1 MMSYRGRDNDQST
14 TLSRHTTREATRGL
28 AQSLLIVAT
37 LALADMVV
45 CAAAPATS
53 VEPWITTWAAT
64 PAPRWGEEVPAPFSV
79 PESLEGQTVRQIAR
93 ISVGGDQ
100 VRVVISN
107 EFGGKPL
114 TVGSATVA
122 LSTAGSAVD
131 PATLK
136 VLSFGG
142 RSWAVIP
149 PGAPLISDPV
159 ELAVKPLT
167 SLAVSLYLPQKS
179 AVSSVH
185 WDGRQTGFISGGGD
199 VTRTTDFKAINTTS
213 SRLFLS
219 RILTN
224 AKPASIAIVFFGDSI
239 TDGACSSIDANHRW
253 PDHIAERMQAEG
265 HPDVAIINEAYSGD
279 RVLSNGMGTNA
290 LSRFD
295 MSVLSHPRVSTV
307 VMMMGINDIGWPG
320 KGAITPND
328 PEPTAEDLEVGYAQL
343 LDRAHAHGLRF
354 IAATLTPFAE
364 SFKGLPPSG
373 YYTPAK
379 EKIRESVNRW
389 IRANKSF
396 DGVIDFDKLLADPKN
411 SKNLNPAYNCGDNLH
426 PNDAGYQAMANA
438 VDLNML
444 VGKE

>member
-1 MMSYRGRDNDQST
+1 VMSYRVRAGDESA
-14 TLSRHTTREATRGL
+14 TLSRYTAREAIRGL
-28 AQSLLIVAT
+28 AQSLLVLAT
-37 LALADMVV
+37 FALAGLVM
-45 CAAAPATS
+45 CAEAPATG

-64 PAPRWGEEVPAPFSV
+64 PAPRWGEEVPAPFTV
-79 PESLEGQTVRQIAR
+79 PESLEDQTVRQIAR

-114 TVGSATVA
+114 AVGSATVA
-122 LSTAGSAVD
+122 LSTGGSAVD
-131 PATLK
+131 PETVK

-142 RSWAVIP
+142 RSWAVVP

-159 ELAVKPLT
+159 DLTVKPLT

-199 VTRTTDFKAINTTS
+199 VTRASDFRALSTTQ

-265 HPDVAIINEAYSGD
+265 HPDVAVVNEAYSGD

-295 MSVLSHPRVSTV
+295 MSVLSHPRVATV

-320 KGAITPND
+320 KDAITPND

-343 LDRAHAHGLRF
+343 VDRAHAHGIRF

-364 SFKGLPPSG
+364 SFKGSPRSA

-389 IRANKSF
+389 IRGNKSV
-396 DGVIDFDKLLADPKN
+396 DGLIDFDKLLADPKN
-411 SKNLNPAYNCGDNLH
+411 SNKLNPAYNCGDNLH

-438 VDLNML
+438 VDLKML
-444 VGKE
+444 LGK

>member
-1 MMSYRGRDNDQST
+1 M
-14 TLSRHTTREATRGL
+14 
-28 AQSLLIVAT
+28 
-37 LALADMVV
+37 
-45 CAAAPATS
+45 
-53 VEPWITTWAAT
+53 
-64 PAPRWGEEVPAPFSV
+64 
-79 PESLEGQTVRQIAR
+79 
-93 ISVGGDQ
+93 
-100 VRVVISN
+100 
-107 EFGGKPL
+107 
-114 TVGSATVA
+114 
-122 LSTAGSAVD
+122 
-131 PATLK
+131 K

-142 RSWAVIP
+142 RSSAVVP
-149 PGAPLISDPV
+149 PGAPLVSDPV
-159 ELAVKPLT
+159 DLPVKPLT

-179 AVSSVH
+179 VVSSVH

-199 VTRTTDFKAINTTS
+199 VTRAADFKAVSTTP

-219 RILTN
+219 GILTN

-253 PDHIAERMQAEG
+253 PDYIAERMQAEG
-265 HPDVAIINEAYSGD
+265 HPDVAIVNEAYSGD

-320 KGAITPND
+320 KDAITPND

-343 LDRAHAHGLRF
+343 VDRAHAHGLRF

-364 SFKGLPPSG
+364 SFKGSPLSG

-379 EKIRESVNRW
+379 EKIRESLNRW
-389 IRANKSF
+389 IRGNKSV

-411 SKNLNPAYNCGDNLH
+411 LTKLNPAYNCGDNLH
-426 PNDAGYQAMANA
+426 PNDAGYQAMADA

-444 VGKE
+444 LGKK

>member
-1 MMSYRGRDNDQST
+1 MVSYRGRDDSESA
-14 TLSRHTTREATRGL
+14 TLSRSSNRETTREFARTI
-28 AQSLLIVAT
+28 LLVAT
-37 LALADMVV
+37 FAYAGIVS
-45 CAAAPATS
+45 CAAAPTAG
-53 VEPWITTWAAT
+53 VGPWITTWAAT
-64 PAPRWGEEVPAPFSV
+64 PAPRWGEELPAPFGV
-79 PESLEGQTVRQIAR
+79 LDVLGDQTVRQIVR

-100 VRVVISN
+100 VRVMISN
-107 EFGGKPL
+107 EFGSKPL

-122 LSTAGSAVD
+122 LSVGGSAVD
-131 PATLK
+131 PASVR

-159 ELAVKPLT
+159 HLAVKPLA

-179 AVSSVH
+179 AVASVH
-185 WDGRQTGFISGGGD
+185 WDGRQTGFISGSGD
-199 VTRTTDFKAINTTS
+199 ATRAANFTAVSTTQ

-219 RILTN
+219 GILTN
-224 AKPASIAIVFFGDSI
+224 ARAVSTAIVFFGDSI
-239 TDGACSSIDANHRW
+239 TDGACSSLDANHRW

-265 HPDVAIINEAYSGD
+265 HPDVAIVNEAYSGN

-295 MSVLSHPRVSTV
+295 MSVLAHPRVSAV

-320 KGAITPND
+320 EAAITPND

-343 LDRAHAHGLRF
+343 VDRAHAHGLRF
-354 IAATLTPFAE
+354 IAVTLSPFADAL
-364 SFKGLPPSG
+364 KGSPASG

-379 EKIRESVNRW
+379 EKIRENVNRW
-389 IRANKSF
+389 IRGNRAI
-396 DGVIDFDKLLADPKN
+396 DGVIDFDKLLADPKDPI
-411 SKNLNPAYNCGDNLH
+411 KLNPAYNCGDNLH
-426 PNDAGYQAMANA
+426 PNDAGYQAMAKA

-444 VGKE
+444 LKKE

>member
-1 MMSYRGRDNDQST
+1 VMSYRGGHDDQSA
-14 TLSRHTTREATRGL
+14 TLSRYTTRGAIRGL
-28 AQSLLIVAT
+28 AHSLLVVAT
-37 LALADMVV
+37 FALADIVT
-45 CAAAPATS
+45 CAEAPATGI
-53 VEPWITTWAAT
+53 EPWITTWAAT
-64 PAPRWGEEVPAPFSV
+64 PAPRWGAEVPAPFTV
-79 PESLEGQTVRQIAR
+79 PESLEDQTVRQIAR
-93 ISVGGDQ
+93 VSVGGDQ

-107 EFGGKPL
+107 EFGGRPL

-122 LSTAGSAVD
+122 LSTGGSAVD
-131 PATLK
+131 PATVK

-142 RSWAVIP
+142 RSWAVVP

-159 ELAVKPLT
+159 DLTVKPLT

-199 VTRTTDFKAINTTS
+199 VTRATDFRALSTTP

-219 RILTN
+219 GILTN

-265 HPDVAIINEAYSGD
+265 HPDVAVVNEAYSGD

-295 MSVLSHPRVSTV
+295 MSVLSHPRVGTV

-320 KGAITPND
+320 KDAITPND

-343 LDRAHAHGLRF
+343 VDRAHAHGIRF

-364 SFKGLPPSG
+364 SFKGSPPSG
-373 YYTPAK
+373 YYTLAK

-389 IRANKSF
+389 IRGNKSV
-396 DGVIDFDKLLADPKN
+396 DGVVDFDKLLADPKN
-411 SKNLNPAYNCGDNLH
+411 LKKLSPAYNCGDNLH

-438 VDLNML
+438 VDLSTL
-444 VGKE
+444 LGKE

>member
-1 MMSYRGRDNDQST
+1 VRSYRGRDYDQSA
-14 TLSRHTTREATRGL
+14 TLSRYSTREATRGL
-28 AQSLLIVAT
+28 AQSLLVVAMF
-37 LALADMVV
+37 ALADIVM
-45 CAAAPATS
+45 CAAASATG
-53 VEPWITTWAAT
+53 VEPWITSWAAT
-64 PAPRWGEEVPAPFSV
+64 PAPRWGEEVPAPFNV
-79 PESLEGQTVRQIAR
+79 PESLDDQTVRQIAR

-107 EFGGKPL
+107 EFGGRPL

-122 LSTAGSAVD
+122 LSTGASAVD
-131 PATLK
+131 PSTVK

-142 RSWAVIP
+142 RSWAVVP

-159 ELAVKPLT
+159 DLPVKPLT
-167 SLAVSLYLPQKS
+167 SLAVSLYLPQES

-199 VTRTTDFKAINTTS
+199 MTRATDFKAVSTTP

-219 RILTN
+219 GILTN

-239 TDGACSSIDANHRW
+239 TDGACSSVDANHRW
-253 PDHIAERMQAEG
+253 PDYIAERMQAEG
-265 HPDVAIINEAYSGD
+265 HPDVAIVNEAYSGD

-295 MSVLSHPRVSTV
+295 MSVLSHPRVSTI

-343 LDRAHAHGLRF
+343 IDRAHAHGLRF

-364 SFKGLPPSG
+364 SFKGLPFSG
-373 YYTPAK
+373 YYTQAK

-389 IRANKSF
+389 IRGNKSV
-396 DGVIDFDKLLADPKN
+396 DGVIDFDKLLSDPKN
-411 SKNLNPAYNCGDNLH
+411 LGKLNPAYNCGDNLH

-444 VGKE
+444 LGKK